1 MCCGLDRISDDW
13 QWSQVCADFFPLL
26 IQQSPSPESVPGSAV
41 AELPA
46 MKGDSLAL
54 EQLQL
59 AGGRAGKQG
68 RPPPW
73 KEIRKREI
81 RRRRD
86 VKYEMFP
93 LLLKL
98 RSVSRF
104 HKATPRRVLRTETDR
119 GARKLLA
126 ASFSV
131 LVNLP
136 CITPRKPDTSFTDWK
151 SYSFHFLVHL
161 N

>member
-1 MCCGLDRISDDW
+1 MVNKVG
-13 QWSQVCADFFPLL
+13 
-26 IQQSPSPESVPGSAV
+26 
-41 AELPA
+41 
-46 MKGDSLAL
+46 
-54 EQLQL
+54 
-59 AGGRAGKQG
+59 
-68 RPPPW
+68 PPPRR
-73 KEIRKREI
+73 EIRKREI
-81 RRRRD
+81 RRRD

-98 RSVSRF
+98 RSISRF
-104 HKATPRRVLRTETDR
+104 HKATPRGVIRTETDH

-126 ASFSV
+126 ASFSI

-136 CITPRKPDTSFTDWK
+136 CLTPRKPDTIFTDWK